1 MISRNLTNR
10 YVIAKIFH
18 GFCFTVAWSGV
29 LILGVLL
36 FHVTQEGIQWLD
48 LQFLSDFPS
57 RFPAKAGIHS
67 ALIGTLWLISLTALF
82 SVPIGIGAGLYL
94 EEFTKKNRIRQ
105 FVDLNISNLAGVPSI
120 VYGML
125 GLVIFVR
132 WFELNQSVLAG
143 SLTMSLL
150 ILPVI
155 IISTR
160 EALRAVPNTIR
171 QAAFALGATRWQT
184 IYAHVLPAAFPG
196 ILTGIIL
203 ALSRAIGET
212 APLIMIGALTYV
224 AFVPDGPMDDF
235 TALPI
240 QIFNWA
246 SRPQQQFHELAAA
259 GILVLLFVLLLM
271 NSIAVFIRH
280 RLEKKPMN
288 ANQLANVLSKKKKEV
303 EDKIVLQAHNLNI
316 SYDNEL
322 AVKDVSIDIPEHS
335 ITAIIGPSGCGKSTL
350 LRSFNRMNDFI
361 LGAGLEG
368 KVLYRGIDLYG
379 KDVDPVEVRRKI
391 GMVFQKPNPFPKS
404 IFDNIAWGPLINGY
418 PKKGIYELINTFFWI
433 TIY

>member
-29 LILGVLL
+29 LILGILL

-94 EEFTKKNRIRQ
+94 EEFTKKNRICQ

-246 SRPQQQFHELAAA
+246 SRPQQQFHDLAAA

-280 RLEKKPMN
+280 RLEKK
-288 ANQLANVLSKKKKEV
+288 
-303 EDKIVLQAHNLNI
+303 
-316 SYDNEL
+316 
-322 AVKDVSIDIPEHS
+322 
-335 ITAIIGPSGCGKSTL
+335 
-350 LRSFNRMNDFI
+350 NR
-361 LGAGLEG
+361 
-368 KVLYRGIDLYG
+368 
-379 KDVDPVEVRRKI
+379 
-391 GMVFQKPNPFPKS
+391 
-404 IFDNIAWGPLINGY
+404 
-418 PKKGIYELINTFFWI
+418 
-433 TIY
+433 

>member
-10 YVIAKIFH
+10 YIIAKIFH

-280 RLEKKPMN
+280 RLEKK
-288 ANQLANVLSKKKKEV
+288 S
-303 EDKIVLQAHNLNI
+303 
-316 SYDNEL
+316 
-322 AVKDVSIDIPEHS
+322 
-335 ITAIIGPSGCGKSTL
+335 
-350 LRSFNRMNDFI
+350 R
-361 LGAGLEG
+361 
-368 KVLYRGIDLYG
+368 
-379 KDVDPVEVRRKI
+379 
-391 GMVFQKPNPFPKS
+391 
-404 IFDNIAWGPLINGY
+404 
-418 PKKGIYELINTFFWI
+418 
-433 TIY
+433 